1 MTPDQQKFQRD
12 LARKHIARAR
22 EAAKS
27 HPMSDQRIA
36 AAIAPTIGAEVGQV
50 LKWMR
55 EMPNC

>member
-55 EMPNC
+55 EA